1 MNQAEIKVWD
11 IAVRVFHW
19 TLVVAFVTSYL
30 TGGEETPVHF
40 YSGYTIIG
48 LIVFRII
55 WGFIGSRHARFSDF
69 VYAPKA
75 VLDYLKSLRT
85 ASPRHYLGHNPAGGW
100 MILALLASLT
110 LTTASGLKVY
120 GLEGYGPL
128 AQSAPDIAVITAAQ
142 ADDDEHDASGEHDGD
157 EAAEELWEEIHE
169 FFANLTLAL
178 VIVHILG
185 VIVSSKLHGENLAR
199 AMVTGR
205 KRNPADD

>member
-1 MNQAEIKVWD
+1 MNQPAIKVWD

-48 LIVFRII
+48 LIVFRIL
-55 WGFIGSRHARFSDF
+55 WGFVGSRYARFSDF
-69 VYAPKA
+69 VYSPGA
-75 VLDYLKSLRT
+75 VLEYLKSLKT

-110 LTTASGLKVY
+110 LTTFSGLKVY
-120 GLEGYGPL
+120 GLEGHGPL
-128 AQSAPDIAVITAAQ
+128 AQSAPDMALIASAQ
-142 ADDDEHDASGEHDGD
+142 ADDDEHHAEEGDNGD
-157 EAAEELWEEIHE
+157 EADEELWEEIHE

-178 VIVHILG
+178 VILHIVG
-185 VIVSSKLHGENLAR
+185 VIVSSKLHRENLAK

-205 KRNPADD
+205 KRNPAGE